1 MEYTKQQMCGHK
13 DFSMRTFTGNWREDV
28 AREAAKM
35 RDSMLRLQVGGQTT
49 QGIQRKLDYGLQ
61 KLCLTPEPA
70 DGYLRFGDVILLQ
83 SAANKGALAADTFT
97 EVKGRP
103 AHALVTLA
111 EKAAPVVRTAWI
123 VQKARD
129 PHKPFYARE
138 KEADLVHYGQTVK
151 LTNPH
156 LADAH
161 LNLAAALPDPSTSAI
176 GNSSGQLKGQVTACY
191 AGGMDT
197 LWRIEP
203 GEVSWSIETEGL
215 PVHMGDVVAVRSVKT
230 AQFLSVEPAARCKTA
245 FGFDLEVS
253 AFHHKEQHGKKAC
266 EAVGKLNLWGVVCAP
281 KGSNFTP
288 FAPGKQRDALQDV
301 RRKILER
308 SGDGS
313 FKALSRAFRILDD
326 NGDRKLSRRE
336 IKQGLEQYGVPL
348 SSAELDTIFTFFDR
362 NGDGVVTLT
371 EFMRGIREPMNGRR
385 SGIVAQAFDRLD
397 TDCNGMVTFAE
408 LKNIYGRNLYRHPQV
423 VSGAKTEDQWI
434 HSNAG
439 GVVNDTCNPY
449 LACSSEST
457 EGFCG
462 KVGTKCSAEN
472 VCRTCST
479 FIADGGKCPNATV
492 SEYGTANGELVLV
505 EFISGWDQSGDRVI
519 TPGEFQDYYTDL
531 SASIDGDD
539 YFELMIRNAWHISG
553 GEGVCENTTC
563 RRVLVVHND
572 GSQTVEEIQ

>member
-423 VSGAKTEDQWI
+423 VSGAKTEDQ
-434 HSNAG
+434 
-439 GVVNDTCNPY
+439 
-449 LACSSEST
+449 
-457 EGFCG
+457 
-462 KVGTKCSAEN
+462 
-472 VCRTCST
+472 
-479 FIADGGKCPNATV
+479 
-492 SEYGTANGELVLV
+492 VLV

-572 GSQTVEEIQ
+572 GSQTVEEIQDDLGIGPEDIAAMKAQLRAQGITDIKDIRLTQ